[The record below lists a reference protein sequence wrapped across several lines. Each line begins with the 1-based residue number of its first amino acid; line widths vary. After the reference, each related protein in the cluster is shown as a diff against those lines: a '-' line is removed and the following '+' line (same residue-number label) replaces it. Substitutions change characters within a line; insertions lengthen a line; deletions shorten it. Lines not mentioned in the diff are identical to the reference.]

1 MLRANWVLSTSVAL
15 PQAAHDFMTCATTTQ
30 WPRVSVL
37 MVPLPRRLCCR
48 RRARQAIFSKIA
60 VLASEMSLDVVS
72 RLKKAQKAL
81 DKLKTSM
88 ENNLFRQAVAP

>member
-1 MLRANWVLSTSVAL
+1 
-15 PQAAHDFMTCATTTQ
+15 
-30 WPRVSVL
+30 

-72 RLKKAQKAL
+72 RFKEGSEGTGQVE
-81 DKLKTSM
+81 DFDG
-88 ENNLFRQAVAP
+88 E

>member
-72 RLKKAQKAL
+72 QVKEGSEGTGQVE
-81 DKLKTSM
+81 DFDG
-88 ENNLFRQAVAP
+88 E